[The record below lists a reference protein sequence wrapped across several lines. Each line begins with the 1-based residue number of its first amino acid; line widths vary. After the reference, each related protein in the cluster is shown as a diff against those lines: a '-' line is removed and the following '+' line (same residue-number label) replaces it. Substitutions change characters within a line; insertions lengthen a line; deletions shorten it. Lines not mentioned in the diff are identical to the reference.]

1 MARYR
6 VAIIGCGVG
15 RRHMEEGYLPHADK
29 FEVVLACD
37 LDAARLQSFL
47 ADYGVPEGTASFAE
61 VVARPDIDIVD
72 ICTPPLVH
80 RDQVVAALEAGKEVV
95 CEKPLVGCLADMD
108 VVMQAAARARGR
120 VMPIFQYRYGDGFQQ
135 ARHLVE
141 AGIAGKPYL
150 ATVETT
156 WKRGAAYYN
165 VPWRGRYDSELGGTL
180 LAHAIHP
187 HDLLCELM
195 GPVATVFARAAA
207 RVNRIEVEDTA
218 VASLVMRNGALVSL
232 AATVGSQH
240 EITRLRLCYEHVT
253 FESSLGPYNPGAG
266 PWTITPADAAA
277 AARIEAALAGWQPV
291 PPRFT
296 GQMADYHRALT
307 GGGPLPVTL
316 EDARRA
322 LELVTALYHSADTG
336 EEVSLPIPPEHPK
349 YHDWRPERLKPR
361 AAGVDGQEALGLGVP
376 LAG

>member
-1 MARYR
+1 MARYK

-15 RRHMEEGYLPHADK
+15 RRHMEEGYLPHPDK

-37 LDAARLQSFL
+37 LDPARLQSFVS
-47 ADYGVPEGTASFAE
+47 DYGIREGTASFAE
-61 VVARPDIDIVD
+61 VLARPDIDIVD

-80 RDQVVAALEAGKEVV
+80 RDQILAALEAGKEVV

-108 VVMQAAARARGR
+108 RVMQAAERARGR
-120 VMPIFQYRYGDGFQQ
+120 VMPIFQYRYGDGFRR
-135 ARHLVE
+135 AKHLVDQ
-141 AGIAGKPYL
+141 GIAGKPYL

-156 WKRGAAYYN
+156 WKRGAAYYS
-165 VPWRGRYDSELGGTL
+165 VPWRGRYDTELGGTL

-240 EITRLRLCYEHVT
+240 EITRLRFCFEYAT
-253 FESSLGPYNPGAG
+253 FESSLGPYNPGEG
-266 PWTITPADAAA
+266 PWTITPSDADA
-277 AARIEAALAGWQPV
+277 AARIEAALADWRPV

-296 GQMADYHRALT
+296 GQMAEYHRALD
-307 GGGPLPVTL
+307 GGGALPVTL
-316 EDARRA
+316 EDARRS
-322 LELVTALYHSADTG
+322 LELITALYHSAD
-336 EEVSLPIPPEHPK
+336 EAQQVALPIRPGHPK
-349 YHDWRPERLKPR
+349 YADWRPERLKQR
-361 AAGVDGQEALGLGVP
+361 EDAAAP
-376 LAG
+376 AGGA